1 MFLALAAIATYLRQV
16 PHFET
21 WSVRDGMT
29 PESRQDLPAGAVDV
43 RYRGALV
50 GDARGAPSVNLSP
63 VLEVT
68 LLVPR
73 GADAAQDLDAAFC
86 AAIAA
91 LHGHKVQCASATAD
105 HWTAL
110 TLDQVGVFDPADGQ
124 AGCQLIFKHSKR
136 FATATCSSNC

>member
-1 MFLALAAIATYLRQV
+1 MFLALAAIATYLRDV
-16 PHFET
+16 PHFQT
-21 WSVRDGMT
+21 WAVRDGMVT
-29 PESRQDLPAGAVDV
+29 EPRQDLPAVDV

-91 LHGHKVQCASATAD
+91 LHGHKVQGASATAD

-110 TLDQVGVFDPADGQ
+110 TLDQVGVFDPLDGQ